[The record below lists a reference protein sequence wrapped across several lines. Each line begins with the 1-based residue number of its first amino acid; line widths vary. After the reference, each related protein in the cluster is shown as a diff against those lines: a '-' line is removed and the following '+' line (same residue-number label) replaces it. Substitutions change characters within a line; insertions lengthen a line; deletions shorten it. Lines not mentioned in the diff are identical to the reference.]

1 MAAVISGWSP
11 ERTTTSAD
19 SPISSIAA
27 RIAPPVP
34 FASGWTTVSVSPGRP
49 GVRSWVGETITTIR
63 PAPASRA
70 ARTGQAIMGLPHT
83 GCRTLGIEERM
94 RVPSPA
100 AMIRTV
106 GACSA
111 AATGES

>member
-1 MAAVISGWSP
+1 MA
-11 ERTTTSAD
+11 
-19 SPISSIAA
+19 SIAA

-34 FASGWTTVSVSPGRP
+34 SASGWTTVSVPSGRP
-49 GVRSWVGETITTIR
+49 GVRSRSGETITTMR

-70 ARTGQAIMGLPHT
+70 ASTGQAIMGRPHT
-83 GCRTLGIEERM
+83 GCRTLGREERM

-106 GACSA
+106 GAASA